1 MQIFL
6 GLGNPGRRYARTRHN
21 IGQRW
26 LKDLARHWQAS
37 AWEKKEFGEYAS
49 VQREQEELIL
59 LVLSCYMNTSGECL
73 KRALRFFS
81 VSEGKLWVAHDDLD
95 LPFGVIRFK
104 ENGNPAGHK
113 GILSIYEAL
122 GGPLPLNRIRFG
134 ISRPLSRDAVVS
146 YVLSPFS
153 KEEES
158 LLPSLFSR
166 AREAVELALEKG
178 FTQAQNWLHA
188 QLPPFPSRV
197 R

>member
-26 LKDLARHWQAS
+26 LKDLARHWQAL
-37 AWEKKEFGEYAS
+37 AWKKKEFGEYAP
-49 VQREQEELIL
+49 VQHEEEELVL
-59 LVLSCYMNTSGECL
+59 LILSCFMNASGECL
-73 KRALRFFS
+73 KKALSFFS
-81 VSEGKLWVAHDDLD
+81 VSGENLWVAHDDLD

-122 GGPLPLNRIRFG
+122 GGPLPLKRIRFG
-134 ISRPLSRDAVVS
+134 ISRPLSRDAVVP
-146 YVLSPFS
+146 YVLSPFA
-153 KEEES
+153 EEEEA

-166 AREAVELALEKG
+166 AREAVELALKKG
-178 FTQAQNWLHA
+178 LTQAQNWLHA
-188 QLPPFPSRV
+188 QPALSPSRV